1 MAETPSRTV
10 VPRAARRWW
19 IASAAASAA
28 CVVVCTPVA
37 SADPSPQFPTDDR
50 GFVDTAAYCQG
61 AAVATAYG
69 RTADALVAICAGQDG
84 QLQYRGVRLRDG
96 AAVMLTA
103 QADGS
108 GAFVAENDG
117 VVYTVS
123 PTELTVTV
131 ADSTLHRQAM
141 LEYRTPQPVT

>member
-10 VPRAARRWW
+10 LTRATRRRWL
-19 IASAAASAA
+19 AVTAASAA
-28 CVVVCTPVA
+28 YLTLATPVA
-37 SADPSPQFPTDDR
+37 SAEPSSDFPADDR

-61 AAVATAYG
+61 AAVATAFG
-69 RTADALVAICAGQDG
+69 RTADALVAICAGPG
-84 QLQYRGVRLRDG
+84 GELQYRGVRLRDD

-103 QADGS
+103 QSDGA
-108 GAFVAENDG
+108 GRFVADNDG

-131 ADSTLHRQAM
+131 ADSTLHRQPM
-141 LEYRTPQPVT
+141 LEYRAPQPVG